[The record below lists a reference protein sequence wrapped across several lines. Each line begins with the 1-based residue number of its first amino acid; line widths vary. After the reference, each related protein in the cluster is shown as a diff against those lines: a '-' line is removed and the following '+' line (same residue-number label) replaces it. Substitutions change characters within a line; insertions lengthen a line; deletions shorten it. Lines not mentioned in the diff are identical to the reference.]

1 MRTSIDGLGDAI
13 MSQLEEWN
21 ENTVKRAAN
30 ETFEELAAMA
40 AGELKKGGPYTKRT
54 GRYAKD
60 WTYDQRTSRE
70 SVITGINSYS
80 VHNKNH
86 YQIIHLLEKGHQSR
100 NGGRV
105 RAFEHVGPVNDTLG
119 ELAVQKIA
127 QKVRG

>member
-1 MRTSIDGLGDAI
+1 M
-13 MSQLEEWN
+13 
-21 ENTVKRAAN
+21 
-30 ETFEELAAMA
+30 
-40 AGELKKGGPYTKRT
+40 
-54 GRYAKD
+54 
-60 WTYDQRTSRE
+60 
-70 SVITGINSYS
+70 
-80 VHNKNH
+80 HNKNH

>member
-13 MSQLEEWN
+13 MAQLEDWN

-30 ETFEELAAMA
+30 ETFEELAEMA

-54 GRYAKD
+54 GKYQRD
-60 WTYDQRTSRE
+60 WAYEQRISRA
-70 SVITGINSYS
+70 SAISGIKNYS
-80 VHNKNH
+80 VYNKGH

-105 RAFEHVGPVNDTLG
+105 RAYEHVGPVNDTLG
-119 ELAVQKIA
+119 ELAVQKIS
-127 QKVRG
+127 QKVGR

>member
-1 MRTSIDGLGDAI
+1 M
-13 MSQLEEWN
+13 
-21 ENTVKRAAN
+21 
-30 ETFEELAAMA
+30 
-40 AGELKKGGPYTKRT
+40 
-54 GRYAKD
+54 
-60 WTYDQRTSRE
+60 
-70 SVITGINSYS
+70 ITGINSYS